1 MVICISELC
10 VDHHQSAPRKDG
22 RSFKEGVMDHFS
34 KKIFQELEEMQ
45 QQTGRMLRNMSLA
58 RMVPM
63 GDRCWQPPVD
73 IYEAESEIY
82 LYFDLAGVG
91 RSDFEVVVG
100 EHQVRVSGRRQLP
113 AQGSIACVHQLEIEL
128 GRFERTVS
136 LPSVVDVDRA
146 DSSYVDGILMITLPK
161 RQRKTRVRIQVQ
173 EGE

>member
-1 MVICISELC
+1 
-10 VDHHQSAPRKDG
+10 
-22 RSFKEGVMDHFS
+22 MDHFS

-63 GDRCWQPPVD
+63 GDRLWQPPVD
-73 IYEAESEIY
+73 IYEAASEIY
-82 LYFDLAGVG
+82 IYFDLAGVD
-91 RSDFEVVVG
+91 RSAFEVLVG

-136 LPSVVDVDRA
+136 LPSVVDVA
-146 DSSYVDGILMITLPK
+146 GANSSYTDGILMITLPK
-161 RQRKTRVRIQVQ
+161 RQKKVRVRIQVR